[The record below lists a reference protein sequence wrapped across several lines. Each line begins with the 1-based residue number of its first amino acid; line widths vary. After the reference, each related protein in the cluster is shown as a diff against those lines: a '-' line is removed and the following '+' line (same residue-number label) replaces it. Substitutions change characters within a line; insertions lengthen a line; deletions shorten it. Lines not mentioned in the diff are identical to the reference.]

1 MEFFGLFS
9 LISTCS
15 LTLNLVLDV
24 FGFSSDSLAN
34 LAQLT
39 PFIVSFNE
47 LAIAARKHFE
57 VSDLVLVEGAIQE
70 REVRQ
75 KHPMYCELCK
85 QDVTPI
91 TEIDVIEIIASR
103 VARVR
108 LKNGQAGD
116 VPDAEG
122 LGNDYLN

>member
-1 MEFFGLFS
+1 
-9 LISTCS
+9 
-15 LTLNLVLDV
+15 
-24 FGFSSDSLAN
+24 
-34 LAQLT
+34 
-39 PFIVSFNE
+39 
-47 LAIAARKHFE
+47 
-57 VSDLVLVEGAIQE
+57 
-70 REVRQ
+70 
-75 KHPMYCELCK
+75 MYCELCK